1 MAVITL
7 AEYKTLNGITSTD
20 ATRDARITAL
30 IPEVEAYIVEYC
42 NNAFTNPDV
51 EVSGT
56 MTTTAAAGPVYTLDL
71 AAGGFTASG
80 MVSGDDIAFT
90 GSKRN
95 DGRFTVSSVADTAL
109 TVVEAVTTEG
119 TSFDGVVKLV
129 QYPNG
134 LKLIASRMI
143 SYQLDHMAD
152 AGMQS
157 ENIGKYSYS
166 KQASTNADGYP
177 DEILKAL
184 NKWRNVRVLKGLRRE
199 HYNDRRGSWVGG
211 IIEL

>member
-7 AEYKTLNGITSTD
+7 AAYKTLNGITSTD
-20 ATRDARITAL
+20 ATRDARISAL

-42 NNAFTNPDV
+42 NNAFTNPDI

-56 MTTTAAAGPVYTLDL
+56 MTTTAAAGPVYTLGL

-95 DGRFTVSSVADTAL
+95 DGRFTISSVADTAL
-109 TVVEAVTTEG
+109 TVAEAVTTESA
-119 TSFDGVVKLV
+119 SFDGVVKLV

-134 LKLIASRMI
+134 LKLVASRMI

-166 KQASTNADGYP
+166 RQASTNADGYP

-184 NKWRNVRVLKGLRRE
+184 NKWRYARVGVGIKRE
-199 HYNDRRGSWVGG
+199 HYNDNRGSYIPGVY
-211 IIEL
+211 E

>member
-7 AEYKTLNGITSTD
+7 AEYKTFNGITSTD
-20 ATRDARITAL
+20 ATRDARISAL
-30 IPEVEAYIVEYC
+30 IPEIEAYIVEYC

-51 EVSGT
+51 EVSGL

-80 MVSGDDIAFT
+80 IVSGDIVAFS
-90 GSKRN
+90 GSRRN

-109 TVVEAVTTEG
+109 TVAEAVTSETATFPG
-119 TSFDGVVKLV
+119 YVKLV

-134 LKLIASRMI
+134 LKFIASRMI
-143 SYQLDHMAD
+143 AYQMEHMAD

-157 ENIGKYSYS
+157 ESIGKYSYS
-166 KQASTNADGYP
+166 RQASTNAAGYP

-184 NKWRNVRVLKGLRRE
+184 DKWRNVSIPKGIRRDQ
-199 HYNDRRGSWVGG
+199 YNDRRGSWIGG
-211 IIEL
+211 TIEI